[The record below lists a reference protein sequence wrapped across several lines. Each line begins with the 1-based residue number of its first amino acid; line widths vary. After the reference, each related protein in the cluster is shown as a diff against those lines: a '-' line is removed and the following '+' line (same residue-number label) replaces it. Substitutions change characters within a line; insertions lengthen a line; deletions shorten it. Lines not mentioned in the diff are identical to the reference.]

1 MTRILLIMSA
11 CALYFSTSAYAA
23 QTHTVYLVR
32 HAEKEANQSNPSLTR
47 CGQVRAH
54 QLAKILEEAKIEKV
68 YSTSTLRSMATAN
81 PIASQQKLVIDNYLP
96 DNLMILA
103 LKLREGEQNVL
114 VVGHSNTT
122 PQLIEMLTGAVI
134 PEMSDSDYQELYQ
147 IQYIDGYTYL
157 TTLKQPLTCQ

>member
-1 MTRILLIMSA
+1 MTRILLIICA

-47 CGQVRAH
+47 CGQVRAQ
-54 QLAKILEEAKIEKV
+54 QLATILEEAKIEKV

-81 PIASQQKLVIDNYLP
+81 PIASEQKLVIENYLP
-96 DNLMILA
+96 DNLMTLA
-103 LKLREGEQNVL
+103 LKLREDEKNTL

-122 PQLIEMLTGAVI
+122 PQLIEVLTGTVVADMT
-134 PEMSDSDYQELYQ
+134 ESDYQDLYQ

-157 TTLKQPLTCQ
+157 TALKQPLTCQ

>member
-1 MTRILLIMSA
+1 
-11 CALYFSTSAYAA
+11 
-23 QTHTVYLVR
+23 
-32 HAEKEANQSNPSLTR
+32 
-47 CGQVRAH
+47 
-54 QLAKILEEAKIEKV
+54 
-68 YSTSTLRSMATAN
+68 
-81 PIASQQKLVIDNYLP
+81 
-96 DNLMILA
+96 MILA
-103 LKLREGEQNVL
+103 LKLREDEQNVL